1 MMARVTILKFKIVK
15 HTCSLEGSLMQL
27 WFHCPSEK
35 IDNHYTAS
43 LYVLTPAVNTIIIV
57 VVVVVVVIIII
68 IIIIVVVIVIIIVI
82 IIIVI
87 TIVIIVIV
95 VVVIIII
102 IIINNIKVI
111 LMPRRLQTL
120 SVSIKTPNNAVNA

>member
-68 IIIIVVVIVIIIVI
+68 IIVVVIVIIIVI

-95 VVVIIII
+95 VVVIIIII

>member
-1 MMARVTILKFKIVK
+1 MTKVTILKFKIVK
-15 HTCSLEGSLMQL
+15 HTCSLGGSLIQL

-35 IDNHYTAS
+35 IDNFYTVS

-57 VVVVVVVIIII
+57 VVVIVIIIIII
-68 IIIIVVVIVIIIVI
+68 IIIIVVVIVVIIVI

-87 TIVIIVIV
+87 TIVIIVIIV

-102 IIINNIKVI
+102 NITVI
-111 LMPRRLQTL
+111 LMPRRMQAL

>member
-1 MMARVTILKFKIVK
+1 MTKVTILKFKIVK
-15 HTCSLEGSLMQL
+15 HTCSLGGSLMQL
-27 WFHCPSEK
+27 WFHCPFEK
-35 IDNHYTAS
+35 IDKYYTVS

-57 VVVVVVVIIII
+57 VVVIVM
-68 IIIIVVVIVIIIVI
+68 IIIIVVVIVVIIVI

-87 TIVIIVIV
+87 TIVIIVIIV

-102 IIINNIKVI
+102 NIKVI
-111 LMPRRLQTL
+111 LMPRRMQAL

>member
-1 MMARVTILKFKIVK
+1 MTKVTILKFKIVK
-15 HTCSLEGSLMQL
+15 HTCSLGGSLIQL

-35 IDNHYTAS
+35 IDNFYTVS
-43 LYVLTPAVNTIIIV
+43 LYVLTSAVNTIIIV
-57 VVVVVVVIIII
+57 VVVIVIIIII
-68 IIIIVVVIVIIIVI
+68 IIIIVVVIVVIIVI

-87 TIVIIVIV
+87 TIVIIVIIV

-102 IIINNIKVI
+102 NITVI
-111 LMPRRLQTL
+111 LMPRRMQAL